1 MMRRLQWTSL
11 ISLILLFPVAAA
23 FFLLGK
29 EDSVLFI
36 CWFFALSLPGLAVW
50 PLVLRLAPEGET
62 GYLLSKGLGLL
73 IPAFLVWTLSWLHI
87 LPFQAWAIRLS
98 LFSVGVFAWTWKQ
111 GYKRVAD
118 VIKNPKLTGRL
129 VGSEC
134 FFLLTLLLGT
144 YARGLK
150 PDLDSLEKFMDI
162 GFMNTLWRTNFL
174 PAPDMWFSGGNI
186 NYYYFGQYAYT
197 YLGKLTGIRP
207 EIAYNL
213 SMATT
218 FSLTLILAYSAGRYL
233 LSLYQQNTQTH
244 KTGWRTAGG
253 MLSALLVGVAGNG
266 HAFFYLGK
274 EPGHSIIRWAQSR
287 GLISGSIDSPYWF
300 ADATRFIG
308 YNPDTAD
315 KTIHEFPFYSFLVAD
330 LHAHLINL
338 AFVLILITLFV
349 ALIRRKPLVEAAA
362 ASQLI
367 SLRSAKSDDR
377 SWYREEYSGLRL
389 RFKRTITDSLL
400 FLIGILLAVFMM
412 GNYWDFAIYTGALM
426 IVLFWMNR
434 QGHNARL
441 RAASFFVFAVQG
453 VLLLIPYVWIPRP
466 LIAWIGFAL
475 VLLFNHYLTLLQG
488 DALTLTGAQISW
500 LLFLSHT
507 FALPFNQAFE
517 PIAKTIART
526 TASTPLWQLL
536 VLWGAH
542 LLAGIILL
550 VVVIVLNRKKRA
562 RRFPPPDESI
572 SAEGSSGR
580 FLKTVNIAD
589 ILVLSLF
596 FWAVFLIILP
606 ECVYVVDIYSG
617 DFKRAN
623 TMFKFTYQAFVLLSL
638 VWAYALARIMA
649 ASVSVSGRLRR
660 LILKIASVLLVL
672 LLIIPFSYPFS
683 AAKQWYGSFSR
694 TYYQG
699 LCGLDAFA
707 KKDSS
712 LIPGQSSYELTPD
725 VEAIRWLNQNVTDH
739 PVVLEASGKSYTD
752 CCRISA
758 FTGLPTVIGWETH
771 EWLWRTSKE
780 NPNAYGTWVLPR
792 QQDVEAIYTTS
803 DDEQRRQL
811 INQYNIDYIVVGAIE
826 RARFRTDENDEN
838 SASLVKED
846 AIKSLGAIVFSH
858 DDLFIV
864 ALSEEP

>member
-1 MMRRLQWTSL
+1 
-11 ISLILLFPVAAA
+11 
-23 FFLLGK
+23 
-29 EDSVLFI
+29 
-36 CWFFALSLPGLAVW
+36 
-50 PLVLRLAPEGET
+50 
-62 GYLLSKGLGLL
+62 
-73 IPAFLVWTLSWLHI
+73 
-87 LPFQAWAIRLS
+87 

-111 GYKRVAD
+111 GWERVAD
-118 VIKNPKLTGRL
+118 VIKNPKLTRRL
-129 VGSEC
+129 VGGEC
-134 FFLLTLLLGT
+134 FFLLTLLLGI

-162 GFMNTLWRTNFL
+162 GFMNTLWRTHFL

-197 YLGKLTGIRP
+197 YLAKLTGIRP

-218 FSLTLILAYSAGRYL
+218 FSLILILAYSAGRYL
-233 LSLYQQNTQTH
+233 LSLH
-244 KTGWRTAGG
+244 KPNARWPRAGLRTAGG
-253 MLSALLVGVAGNG
+253 LLSAFLVGIAGNG

-274 EPGHSIIRWAQSR
+274 EPGHSILRWALSR

-330 LHAHLINL
+330 LHAHVINL
-338 AFVLILITLFV
+338 AFVLILV
-349 ALIRRKPLVEAAA
+349 ALLVTLIKRKPLVEAAA
-362 ASQLI
+362 ISQQI
-367 SLRSAKSDDR
+367 SLRSAGSDDR
-377 SWYREEYSGLRL
+377 SWYREEYAALRL
-389 RFKRTITDSLL
+389 RFKRTVTDSLL
-400 FLIGILLAVFMM
+400 FLISILLAVFMM
-412 GNYWDFAIYTGALM
+412 GNYWDFAIYMGALM

-434 QGHNARL
+434 QGHGARL
-441 RAASFFVFAVQG
+441 RTASFFVLAVQG
-453 VLLLIPYVWIPRP
+453 VLLLIPYVWIPHP
-466 LIAWIGFAL
+466 LAAWIGFAL
-475 VLLFNHYLTLLQG
+475 VFLFNHYLTLIQG
-488 DALTLTGAQISW
+488 DALTLTGAQVSW

-517 PIAKTIART
+517 PIAKTIAKA

-542 LLAGIILL
+542 FLAGIILL

-562 RRFPPPDESI
+562 RRFPPPDEGT

-589 ILVLSLF
+589 RLVLSLF

-649 ASVSVSGRLRR
+649 SSASASGRPRR
-660 LILKIASVLLVL
+660 IALKITSVFLVL
-672 LLIIPFSYPFS
+672 LLIVPFSYPFS
-683 AAKQWYGSFSR
+683 AAKQWYGSFAR
-694 TYYQG
+694 TSYRG
-699 LCGLDAFA
+699 LCGLDALA
-707 KKDSS
+707 SKDSPQV
-712 LIPGQSSYELTPD
+712 PGQSPYELTPD
-725 VEAIRWLNQNVTDH
+725 VEAIRWLNQHVTGH
-739 PVVLEASGKSYTD
+739 PVILEASGKSYTD

-758 FTGLPTVIGWETH
+758 FTGLPTIIGWETH

-780 NPNAYGTWVLPR
+780 NPNAYGTSVLPR
-792 QQDVEAIYTTS
+792 QQDVETIYTTS
-803 DDEQRRQL
+803 DNEQRRQL
-811 INQYNIDYIVVGAIE
+811 IEQYDIAYIIVGAIE
-826 RARFRTDENDEN
+826 RARFRSDEADEN

-846 AIKSLGAIVFSH
+846 ALKSLGSIVFSY
-858 DDLFIV
+858 DDLYIV
-864 ALSEEP
+864 ALPEEP